1 MFASLLRLFPLYD
14 DIVSAAI
21 SHQLLVGCCESFLW
35 QTDTLPICCVAI
47 TRTIW
52 KGSIA
57 KVGYLKQESFAQR
70 QNAALWV
77 QLRGKLMSISG
88 DIKAH
93 IPYLRRFS
101 RALTGTRE
109 GGDDYVLA
117 MLEIIVADQSKI
129 SASENLKI
137 PLYRLLLE
145 IWRAAPINAHA
156 EHSGE
161 QGKRN
166 EIAARRNIDAI
177 SALPRL
183 AFLLNALEGFSL
195 AEVGRILD
203 VSEAVAGTLVG
214 AANSEIADQIATNV
228 LIIED
233 EPLVAFDLGE
243 IVEGLGHSIV
253 GVARTHKEAVAAIA
267 ATRPGLILADIQ
279 LADGSSGIE
288 AVNEILG
295 SLSAPVIF
303 VTAYPE
309 RFLNGEP
316 PEPAFLIAK
325 PFSVDGLKAVIS
337 QALFFDKRSH
347 RKDADKTASSA

>member
-1 MFASLLRLFPLYD
+1 
-14 DIVSAAI
+14 
-21 SHQLLVGCCESFLW
+21 
-35 QTDTLPICCVAI
+35 
-47 TRTIW
+47 
-52 KGSIA
+52 
-57 KVGYLKQESFAQR
+57 
-70 QNAALWV
+70 
-77 QLRGKLMSISG
+77 MSISG

-117 MLEIIVADQSKI
+117 MLEIVVADQSKI

-137 PLYRLLLE
+137 ALYRLLLE
-145 IWRAAPINAHA
+145 IWRAAPIDAHA

-161 QGKRN
+161 QGKGN
-166 EIAARRNIDAI
+166 EVAARRNLGAI
-177 SALPRL
+177 SALPRI

-195 AEVGRILD
+195 AEVGRILN
-203 VSEAVAGTLVG
+203 VSEAVASTLVE
-214 AANSEIADQIATNV
+214 AANSQIADQIATNV

-233 EPLVAFDLGE
+233 EPLVALDLRE
-243 IVEGLGHSIV
+243 IVEGLGHGVV
-253 GVARTHKEAVAAIA
+253 GIARTHKEAVATIA
-267 ATRPGLILADIQ
+267 MGRPGLILADIQ

-295 SLSAPVIF
+295 NLSTPVIF

-325 PFSVDGLKAVIS
+325 PFNVDGLKAVIS

-347 RKDADKTASSA
+347 RKDADQAVSTA

>member
-1 MFASLLRLFPLYD
+1 
-14 DIVSAAI
+14 
-21 SHQLLVGCCESFLW
+21 
-35 QTDTLPICCVAI
+35 
-47 TRTIW
+47 
-52 KGSIA
+52 
-57 KVGYLKQESFAQR
+57 
-70 QNAALWV
+70 
-77 QLRGKLMSISG
+77 MSISG

-117 MLEIIVADQSKI
+117 MLEIVVADQSKI

-137 PLYRLLLE
+137 ALYRLLLD
-145 IWRAAPINAHA
+145 IWTAAPIGAHA
-156 EHSGE
+156 DHSGA
-161 QGKRN
+161 N
-166 EIAARRNIDAI
+166 ENEAAARRNLDAI
-177 SALPRL
+177 SALPRI

-195 AEVGRILD
+195 SEVGRILD
-203 VSEAVAGTLVG
+203 VSEPVAGTLVE
-214 AANSEIADQIATNV
+214 AANSEIAEQIATNV

-233 EPLVAFDLGE
+233 EPLVALDLTE
-243 IVEGLGHSIV
+243 IVEGLGHGVV
-253 GVARTHKEAVAAIA
+253 GIARTHREALAAITA
-267 ATRPGLILADIQ
+267 SRPGLILADIQ

-295 SLSAPVIF
+295 SLSTPVIF

-325 PFSVDGLKAVIS
+325 PFTVDGLKAVIS

-347 RKDADKTASSA
+347 RRDADKAVSTA